1 MGRHGGVL
9 NGLRM
14 ASDKSYSD
22 PANWPMLFARAQD
35 GDRVAYR
42 TVLVAITPWL
52 RAIARHRLRDASEA
66 EDAVQDILLTVHHA
80 RHSYDPARPI
90 KPWLAALAQA
100 RIVDRQRVLMR
111 RAARE
116 TSLDIKIAAGDETF
130 AAPITNQDGGM
141 DGRALRR
148 AIAALSPGQRT
159 AIELVKMQEMSM
171 HDAAI
176 ASGQSVGALKV
187 AVHRALIRL
196 RTLIGAPA

>member
-1 MGRHGGVL
+1 M

-14 ASDKSYSD
+14 ASDKGYIAQAEW
-22 PANWPMLFARAQD
+22 PALFARAQD
-35 GDRVAYR
+35 GDRAAYR
-42 TVLVAITPWL
+42 AVLASITPWL
-52 RAIARHRLRDASEA
+52 RAIARHRLRDQTEV
-66 EDAVQDILLTVHHA
+66 EDAVQDILLTVHNA

-100 RIVDRQRVLMR
+100 RIVDRQRVLSR

-116 TSLDIKIAAGDETF
+116 TSLDAKIEAGDETF
-130 AAPITNQDGGM
+130 AVSVTNQDGGM
-141 DGRALRR
+141 DGRTLRR
-148 AIAALSPGQRT
+148 AIAALPPGQRT
-159 AIELVKMQEMSM
+159 AIEFVKIQEMSL
-171 HDAAI
+171 HDASI